1 MNPFTH
7 VVNWPW
13 YYVALYFYISGVS
26 AGAYFIGSL
35 AELYGGERQ
44 REIGRVAF
52 SLALPLILTAPV
64 LLIADLGRPER
75 FWHLL
80 FYSKDGIPY
89 INLQSPMSVGAW
101 GLTAYG
107 GFALL
112 SFLNTMAINGRLT
125 FAPFAK
131 LYNRLPRK
139 AYAVIGM
146 LTGLFV
152 AGYPGVLLNVTA
164 WPLWEATSPLLG
176 SLFIASGAS
185 TGAAAIVLVMAR
197 QKSAAGETYA
207 HLEKLDRVSMIIELL
222 IIGAV
227 IVVAG
232 QYAAPIM
239 SGFYGVMFWGGT
251 VFLGIL
257 FPLGLY
263 WYAGRPGVD
272 RDRVVMLTAVL
283 VLFGGALL
291 RISLMQAG

>member
-26 AGAYFIGSL
+26 AGAYLIGSL
-35 AELYGGERQ
+35 AELYGGEKQ

-75 FWHLL
+75 FWHLF
-80 FYSKDGIPY
+80 FYSKNGIPY

-101 GLTAYG
+101 GLTVYG

-112 SFLNTMAINGRLT
+112 SFLNTMVINGRLA

-131 LYNRLPRK
+131 FYNRLPRK
-139 AYAVIGM
+139 MYAVVGM
-146 LTGLFV
+146 LTALFV

-197 QKSAAGETYA
+197 QKKAAGEAYA
-207 HLEKLDRVSMIIELL
+207 HLEKLDRVSMIIEIL

-227 IVVAG
+227 IVIAG
-232 QYAAPIM
+232 RYAAPIM

-251 VFLGIL
+251 VLFGIL

-263 WYAGRPGVD
+263 WYADRPGAN
-272 RDRVVMLTAVL
+272 RNQIVMVTAVL